1 MTGIESR
8 RGVAKSPQPA
18 ASKSGLS
25 AEDHMTSSTAVVFGL
40 CLMAL
45 TAFPAS
51 AQPIPLPTPAPQP
64 KIGTVP
70 PPPSSVPS
78 ASPSAQAQLAPPSN
92 NSIFPFKF
100 PGFGRPGETMAFD
113 AKQRALIDRVN
124 VYLMAMQTLI
134 GDFVQVGPDGR
145 KVEGKFY
152 LQKPGR
158 VRFEYNPPSP
168 IELVADGSSLV
179 VRDRKLATQDLYPL
193 SQTPLRFLLAD
204 RIDLLRDT
212 NVIAISADDMFVS
225 VMIEEKQTLGG
236 THRVM
241 LMFNAKDTQLKQW
254 TVTDPQGYD
263 TTVALSNLEAGRKL
277 DQTMFV
283 INYERKEIIQ

>member
-1 MTGIESR
+1 MR
-8 RGVAKSPQPA
+8 KPSPATLIGACLLALA
-18 ASKSGLS
+18 A
-25 AEDHMTSSTAVVFGL
+25 TA
-40 CLMAL
+40 A
-45 TAFPAS
+45 P
-51 AQPIPLPTPAPQP
+51 AQPVPTPAPRP
-64 KIGTVP
+64 KAVIAP
-70 PPPSSVPS
+70 PPAAVPDS
-78 ASPSAQAQLAPPSN
+78 KAAQLVPAQGSGL
-92 NSIFPFKF
+92 FPFKL
-100 PGFGRPGETMAFD
+100 PGFSQPGTTAGFD
-113 AKQRALIDRVN
+113 ANQRALIDRVN
-124 VYLMAMQTLI
+124 VYLMSVQTLV
-134 GDFVQVGPDGR
+134 GDFVQIGPDGR
-145 KVEGKFY
+145 RSEGKIY

-168 IELVADGSSLV
+168 IELVSDGNSLV
-179 VRDRKLATQDLYPL
+179 VRDRKLNTQDLYPL